1 MASTYINMYKGAVT
15 AGGTDGTPISTDGS
29 FTAPVSIQLNAAIN
43 EDKVQ
48 PLAIRTEAGYIAD
61 NVTIYAVND
70 TDNHVT
76 FCAVANGTFTSSI
89 TIASV
94 TATNTIFYVKA
105 SSTDTDIPQANR
117 KIRLRSYGE
126 LRVV

>member
-29 FTAPVSIQLNAAIN
+29 FTAPVSIQLDAAISEN
-43 EDKVQ
+43 KVQ
-48 PLAIRTEAGYIAD
+48 TLAVRTETGYSAS

-76 FCAVANGTFTSSI
+76 LCTTANGTFTSSI

-117 KIRLRSYGE
+117 KIKLRYYGE